1 MPKLGF
7 NILLSLMVLKLKVSN
22 SSILLL
28 VQKEIVSPREYFSS
42 TVKIG
47 DATFFLECMYSFSSL
62 LSYSKKSV
70 KSLILNFV
78 SDFQTS
84 TCLVTR
90 ELILAGKIF
99 CEVAE
104 KPF

>member
-1 MPKLGF
+1 
-7 NILLSLMVLKLKVSN
+7 MVLKLKVSN

-28 VQKEIVSPREYFSS
+28 VQKEMVSPREYFCS

-47 DATFFLECMYSFSSL
+47 DATFFSGMYVVLFFSVEL
-62 LSYSKKSV
+62 LKKSV

-84 TCLVTR
+84 TCFVTI